1 MVRDTRPDGDVVS
14 LRTKST
20 HRIPVL
26 VDKVT
31 SDLVRFDTT
40 TGGDS
45 TRDLNL
51 RVKLVTR
58 LALGSQ
64 TTNQPAEE
72 RS

>member
-1 MVRDTRPDGDVVS
+1 MRDVDPRVRQCGTSPEIVLCRNLPMVRDTRPDGDVVS

-20 HRIPVL
+20 HRIPFL

-45 TRDLNL
+45 TRDLN
-51 RVKLVTR
+51 
-58 LALGSQ
+58 
-64 TTNQPAEE
+64 
-72 RS
+72 